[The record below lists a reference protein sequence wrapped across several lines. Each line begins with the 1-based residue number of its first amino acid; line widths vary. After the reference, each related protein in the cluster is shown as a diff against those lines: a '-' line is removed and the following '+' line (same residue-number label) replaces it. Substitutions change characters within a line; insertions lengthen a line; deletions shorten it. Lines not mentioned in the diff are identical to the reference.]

1 MKKISFGRRS
11 WLLRRQKIR
20 QRSAILRANV
30 AHIPPRCH
38 RDAILA
44 PAYFC
49 ILPFADRN
57 TKAVGEFFAFLQQ
70 VRGYKGSHL
79 SIDMSQVTRLVAT
92 ATLAFKAE
100 LSYLRAKGVD
110 ISGILPKKE
119 RIHQVL
125 TQTGL
130 CDLLGLPR
138 SKVLDREDIVHWTH
152 ASGTW
157 TLAEPDKLEAF
168 LRIADNPHPQELFR
182 GMIESV
188 SNCVEHAY
196 QEHPQRRHLGSHFE
210 GWWGFQ
216 QLRNGELTTCI
227 FDIGIG
233 IANALPIKLRD
244 EPGLLNKLMAAFRRI
259 RGKDVQSISAA
270 IEYGRTSTGLQER
283 GKGLRDAH
291 KVIDSAG
298 NGQLMIISNRGMY
311 VYTRERGKIVGT
323 TTTRA
328 LQGSMH
334 GTMYLWRYPLL
345 QSSPISASGD
355 PS

>member
-1 MKKISFGRRS
+1 MKKISFGHRS

-30 AHIPPRCH
+30 AHIRPRCQ

-79 SIDMSQVTRLVAT
+79 SIDMSQVTSLVAT

-130 CDLLGLPR
+130 CDLLGLPEKEGKSWALR
-138 SKVLDREDIVHWTH
+138 LLAPCKARCTVPCTYGVIHYFNQVQPLPLETH
-152 ASGTW
+152 HDYVAHSR
-157 TLAEPDKLEAF
+157 L
-168 LRIADNPHPQELFR
+168 
-182 GMIESV
+182 
-188 SNCVEHAY
+188 Y
-196 QEHPQRRHLGSHFE
+196 
-210 GWWGFQ
+210 
-216 QLRNGELTTCI
+216 
-227 FDIGIG
+227 
-233 IANALPIKLRD
+233 
-244 EPGLLNKLMAAFRRI
+244 
-259 RGKDVQSISAA
+259 SISR
-270 IEYGRTSTGLQER
+270 RT
-283 GKGLRDAH
+283 
-291 KVIDSAG
+291 V
-298 NGQLMIISNRGMY
+298 
-311 VYTRERGKIVGT
+311 
-323 TTTRA
+323 
-328 LQGSMH
+328 
-334 GTMYLWRYPLL
+334 
-345 QSSPISASGD
+345 
-355 PS
+355 